1 MQSAAPSVD
10 AIGLIFVEFEEVES
24 AAKAQAAL
32 HGRTFGDSVVAV
44 LPYPEAGY
52 AEGVLTDVRVALA
65 AAAAEAAAK
74 AEAAAAVAE
83 AARRRTGA
91 VRMWN
96 TDKGFGFVDE
106 DNSSADEGIFV
117 HARSLVTHASSAA
130 LEVGQRVSFLVE
142 LRPDSRHQAMD
153 VRDRDGVLPVDEAAH
168 QAALI
173 AVSCEINQ
181 CCSIYP

>member
-74 AEAAAAVAE
+74 AE